1 MQEIALT
8 VCVVALVIFFFSP
21 WELRMDEDEV

>member
-1 MQEIALT
+1 MQEITLT
-8 VCVVALVIFFFSP
+8 VCVVALAVFFFSP